1 MLSPEDWNAIR
12 AYTDQVCN
20 READDIVFQA
30 GRVRR
35 MPGDDVIIML
45 TATQVDLEPDPEDIP
60 PDYVVNRPTPIKWEG
75 DVNVTN

>member
-1 MLSPEDWNAIR
+1 MLSPGDWNAIR

-45 TATQVDLEPDPEDIP
+45 KATQVDLEPAM
-60 PDYVVNRPTPIKWEG
+60 G
-75 DVNVTN
+75 DRMPLMNTDALLSSN